1 MMQSLERSVPPGPQA
16 RQPLYLPTPE
26 QIEASQL
33 SAFIRYCEQGTG
45 QRFDGYHAFE
55 QFAIERSPE
64 FWQLFLDWSG
74 IRVDGSPL
82 PVRVG
87 ETCESA
93 TFFPD
98 VRLNYADTLLQI
110 DGDRFASTRPA
121 LTAVHADR
129 PTERFTRGELRER
142 AMAMSS
148 LLLELGLGAGD
159 RVSILAHNTPGAI
172 IAALGAAGIGST
184 ISTGAPDLGAFALT
198 TRFSQTEPKLLI
210 AELPD
215 AATALG
221 MQQRQRFLEVVA
233 GLPSL
238 RAVLLLDDGELPP
251 LQIPVHR
258 ASELLP
264 RHRGAS
270 VDWPQLPFNHPLF
283 ILFTSGTTGI
293 PKCLVHGAGGTLIE
307 HLKEHRLHCD
317 LRPDDKLFFQTSTGW
332 MMWNWQ
338 LSALASGCEIVV
350 NDAPMTGAD
359 SLWGIVARER
369 VTAFG
374 TSPAYLQMCE
384 RSGWAPH
391 TLDFSA
397 LRSMYST
404 GSILYPRQQEWVWQN
419 VKPIAIQSISGGTD
433 IVGCFVLGN
442 PNLPV
447 YSAEPQCRSLGLD
460 VRAIDVDASGIGE
473 LICANPFPSRPVSLL
488 DDPDRSRFHK
498 AYFGAN
504 EGVWTHGD
512 LIEFTKEGSARM
524 HGRSDGVL
532 NIRGIRIG
540 PAEIYRILEDV
551 AEIVEAM
558 AVEQPVEDEPGGAR
572 LVLLVVLKQGIEL
585 SAELVA
591 RIKRDLSSRG
601 SPAHVPSVVLA
612 VDQLPTTFSGKRSE
626 RSARDALSGKPII
639 NAGALRNPEC
649 LEPLKAYAA
658 GQSLAAEALAPAPTL
673 PLRDAIAQIWQEAL
687 GMPRIGPDENYFD
700 LGGDSYQAIQI
711 LAALRERLGRDIPMK
726 LLLEAPTIAL
736 LAAALERPPVDESD
750 PLVLL
755 AEGRHSPPLFIVHGI
770 GGSVMELRALAQA
783 LEIGRPVYGVQARG
797 LAPHEQPHA
806 SVEDM
811 AREYLDAIR
820 SVQPAGPYLLLG
832 YSFGGWVAYEIARLL
847 RAQGERVALLGI
859 LDTTPR
865 EQRWPAA
872 AWREYF
878 WRRLAIGLRQA
889 RDLGLKHWPEF
900 WLSLWRSFVERARR
914 ALKPQVIV
922 DGLNGN
928 ALPEQFLR
936 VREAGIAAAIAYQPA
951 ASDLEVCLF
960 RSDLRQSH
968 LCDPRIVWDRL
979 VSRVELHDVPGN
991 HLTMVRPPNLEALA
1005 RQLSQCVRNHAPL
1018 VDREGKLFEALE
1030 LESQN
1035 LDAPLPLEG
1044 QTLAPQVV

>member
-1 MMQSLERSVPPGPQA
+1 MQSLKRSVPPGPQA
-16 RQPLYLPTPE
+16 RRPLYVPSADE
-26 QIEASQL
+26 IGASQL
-33 SAFIRYCEQGTG
+33 SAFIRYCEERTG
-45 QRFDGYHAFE
+45 ASFAEYAGFERFC
-55 QFAIERSPE
+55 IERSE
-64 FWQLFLDWSG
+64 AFWSLFLDWSG
-74 IRVDGSPL
+74 IGFDGSPRPAL
-82 PVRVG
+82 VG
-87 ETCESA
+87 DACESA

-98 VRLNYADTLLQI
+98 VRLSYADSLLRI
-110 DGDRFASTRPA
+110 DGDRFAATRPA

-129 PTERFTRGELRER
+129 PTERFTRGELRAQ

-148 LLLELGLGAGD
+148 LLRELGLGAGD
-159 RVSILAHNTPGAI
+159 RISILAHNTPGAI
-172 IAALGAAGIGST
+172 IAALGAAGIGCT
-184 ISTGAPDLGAFALT
+184 LSTGAPDLGAFALT
-198 TRFSQTEPKLLI
+198 SRFAQTEPKLLI

-215 AATALG
+215 ASTPLG
-221 MQQRQRFLEVVA
+221 AQQRQRFLEVVA

-238 RAVLLLDDGELPP
+238 RAVLLLDDDEVPAL
-251 LQIPVHR
+251 LIPVHR
-258 ASELLP
+258 ASQLLP
-264 RHRGAS
+264 RHAGAT
-270 VDWPQLPFNHPLF
+270 VEWPRLPFNHPLF

-317 LRPDDKLFFQTSTGW
+317 LTPDDKLFFQTSTGW

-350 NDAPMTGAD
+350 NDAPLTGAD
-359 SLWGIVARER
+359 SLWQIVARER
-369 VTAFG
+369 ITAFG

-384 RSGWAPH
+384 RSGWKPAA
-391 TLDFSA
+391 LDFAS
-397 LRSMYST
+397 LRTMYST
-404 GSILYPRQQEWVWQN
+404 GSILYPRQQEWVWES
-419 VKPIAIQSISGGTD
+419 VKPIAIRSISGGTD

-447 YSAEPQCRSLGLD
+447 YSAEPQCKSLGLD

-473 LICANPFPSRPVSLL
+473 LICANPFPSRPVGLL
-488 DDPDRSRFHK
+488 DDPDGSRFHK
-498 AYFGAN
+498 AYFAAN
-504 EGVWTHGD
+504 AGVWTHGD
-512 LIEFTKEGSARM
+512 LIEFTEEGSARM

-540 PAEIYRILEDV
+540 PAEIYRILDD
-551 AEIVEAM
+551 APEIVEAM
-558 AVEQPVEDEPGGAR
+558 AVEQASEEEPGGAR
-572 LVLLVVLKQGIEL
+572 LVLLVVLKQGVEL
-585 SAELVA
+585 AADLVA
-591 RIKRDLSSRG
+591 RIKRELGARG

-626 RSARDALSGKPII
+626 RSARDALSGKPIV

-658 GQSLAAEALAPAPTL
+658 GQSSTVEALAPAPLL
-673 PLRDAIAQIWQEAL
+673 PLREAIAQIWQQAL
-687 GMPRIGPDENYFD
+687 GVPRIGPDENYFD

-711 LAALRERLGRDIPMK
+711 LGALREHVGREIPMK
-726 LLLEAPTIAL
+726 LLLEAPTIAS
-736 LAAALERPPVDESD
+736 LAAALERPAEDHSD

-783 LEIGRPVYGVQARG
+783 LQIERPVFGVQARG
-797 LAPHEQPHA
+797 LAPHEEPHA
-806 SVEDM
+806 SVEEM
-811 AREYLDAIR
+811 AREYLEAIQ

-847 RAQGERVALLGI
+847 RAQGEHVALLGI

-878 WRRLAIGLRQA
+878 WRRLTIGLRQA
-889 RDLGLKHWPEF
+889 RALGIAQWPAF
-900 WLSLWRSFVERARR
+900 WLSLWRSFVDRARR

-922 DGLNGN
+922 DGMDGT
-928 ALPEQFLR
+928 ALPDQFRR
-936 VREAGIAAAIAYQPA
+936 VREAGVAAAIAYQPVPA
-951 ASDLEVCLF
+951 DLEICLF
-960 RSDLRQSH
+960 RSDLGQSH

-979 VSRVELHDVPGN
+979 VAGVELHDVPGN
-991 HLTMVRPPNLEALA
+991 HLTMVRSPNLEALA
-1005 RQLSQCVRNHAPL
+1005 RQVSQCVRRHAPL
-1018 VDREGKLFEALE
+1018 VDRHGKLFETLDLE
-1030 LESQN
+1030 VASPE
-1035 LDAPLPLEG
+1035 APLPLDG